1 MIQTKSMKKYSIY
14 NPLIDSL
21 MNALGSRLKT
31 VVLFGSRA
39 RKQAKEDR
47 DHDIFL
53 VIKNLSTKILERQK
67 QIRTAI
73 WDVPLRINTIAKTPE
88 ELKKNLTPLIL
99 EVCVDGI
106 CLYGESYFEPYRK
119 KALDALKNS
128 GLKRKRTGQEWY
140 WHFEKIPNKEWE
152 LTWEGFREL
161 S

>member
-21 MNALGSRLKT
+21 MNAMGSRLKT

-39 RKQAKEDR
+39 KKQAKEDS

-53 VIKNLSTKILERQK
+53 VIKNLSTKTLERQK

-128 GLKRKRTGQEWY
+128 GLKRKHIGQEWY
-140 WHFEKIPNKEWE
+140 WHFERIPNKEWE